1 MGKRR
6 KGGDGLKNAEKWVK
20 QAGAEVGRGNYR
32 PNVRSTLFAPKNAK
46 NKYRNVKVQFDGLLF
61 DSQKE
66 ATRWA
71 ELKLLQRT
79 GQIYELRRQVAFEII
94 PTQHDKATGELVE
107 RCARYIADFVYRE
120 RSTGKIV
127 VEDTKSDATKTPEYV
142 LKRKLMYYR
151 FGIRIKE
158 V

>member
-1 MGKRR
+1 MGTMREIRR
-6 KGGDGLKNAEKWVK
+6 ALNRVEKPRKYLNRKTVVDGK
-20 QAGAEVGRGNYR
+20 
-32 PNVRSTLFAPKNAK
+32 T
-46 NKYRNVKVQFDGLLF
+46 F

-66 ATRWA
+66 AARWA

-79 GQIYELRRQVAFEII
+79 GQIYELRRQVVFEII
-94 PTQHDKATGELVE
+94 PTQRDEATGELVE

-127 VEDTKSDATKTPEYV
+127 VEDVKSDATKTPEFI

>member
-1 MGKRR
+1 M
-6 KGGDGLKNAEKWVK
+6 KNAKKGVK
-20 QAGAEVGRGNYR
+20 QTPAEVGRGNYR
-32 PNVRSTLFAPKNAK
+32 PNIRNALFAPKNAK
-46 NKYRNVKVQFDGLLF
+46 NKYRNVKVQFDGMLF

-94 PTQHDKATGELVE
+94 PTQRDEATGELVE
-107 RCARYIADFVYRE
+107 RCARYIADFAYRDAQ
-120 RSTGKIV
+120 TGRTV